1 MTDLKTAMKSGE
13 QARLTVLRGLLST
26 FNNKAIEKRA
36 KSGKEET
43 LTDDEIL
50 SCLMTEAKKRKDSIA
65 LYTQGNRADLAASEK
80 QELEIIQAYLPKQLS
95 KEETEATVTA
105 ILAKS
110 TSKEFGPVM
119 KEVMKELKGKA
130 DAALVTELV
139 KKQLG

>member
-1 MTDLKTAMKSGE
+1 MKSGE

-119 KEVMKELKGKA
+119 KEIMKELKGKA

-139 KKQLG
+139 KKQLGA

>member
-119 KEVMKELKGKA
+119 KEIMKELKGKA

>member
-1 MTDLKTAMKSGE
+1 MNLKDQIMTDLKTAMKSGE

-95 KEETEATVTA
+95 KEETE
-105 ILAKS
+105 
-110 TSKEFGPVM
+110 
-119 KEVMKELKGKA
+119 
-130 DAALVTELV
+130 
-139 KKQLG
+139 